1 MIPLT
6 GYTDRLSGRPG
17 DRITFMVSSN
27 AKQDYEVQ
35 LTRVICADPN
45 PDGPGTLVEEV
56 DSTINGYYPS
66 RVQEFYPGSYVRVEN
81 QYSLDGDGSFSLTAN
96 IYPTL
101 LNGKNQTILAMGDAA
116 LFIDTNGCLSARLG
130 KAEISIE
137 KPLRANNWYCG
148 VEVNYDAQNGIL
160 NLQQPEALGEL
171 DSTSTLSV
179 SLDIAT
185 YSVAAAPAITIAAVL
200 NESIACDF
208 FNGKIEGPSI
218 YQGSKKASLDCFAH
232 WDFSPGISSTRIE
245 DTGPKALHGV
255 LVNLATRA
263 VTGSNWNAEEMCWRH
278 APDHYG
284 AIHFHEDDIVDF
296 DWQADF
302 TLDIPQ
308 SLSPGIYAA
317 RIRCGEFEDS
327 LPFFVCAEKGKPRA
341 DLCVLV
347 STFTYAIYGNHA
359 RPEFGE
365 DWAKR
370 SAGWNAYP
378 WNPAEY
384 PEYGLSTYNTHSDGS
399 GICHASH
406 RRPLFNMRPGY
417 LTFSYGP
424 GSGLR
429 HFQADSHL
437 IAWLHA
443 KDYAYDIITDQE
455 LNDEGVEAIAG
466 YKVLTTG
473 THPEYHTAESLNA
486 LQDYRDQGGRLMYLG
501 GNGFYWRIAI
511 HKEQSD
517 ALEIRRG
524 EGGIRAWASEP
535 GEYYNAFDGSYGG
548 LWRRSAR
555 PPQQL
560 TGIGFSAQGVFVG
573 SYYDRVTGAD
583 APPSSA
589 WIFSGI
595 DDNKI
600 GNFGLSGGGAAGFEL
615 DRVDYRLGSP
625 EQVEIVASSMGHH
638 EKDFVLTPED
648 LLTHITNWPGE
659 PVDQLLRADMVY
671 FQLPSGGEVF
681 STGSITFCGS
691 LPHNNFDNNV
701 SALLANVVDRF
712 LR

>member
-1 MIPLT
+1 
-6 GYTDRLSGRPG
+6 
-17 DRITFMVSSN
+17 MVSSN
-27 AKQDYEVQ
+27 ARQDYEVQ
-35 LTRVICADPN
+35 LTRIICADPN
-45 PDGPGTLVEEV
+45 PEGPGILIEEIESSM
-56 DSTINGYYPS
+56 DGLYPS
-66 RVQEFYPGSYVRVEN
+66 RLQPFYPGSYIRIDN
-81 QYSLDGDGSFSLTAN
+81 QHSLQGDGSFVISAN

-101 LNGKNQTILAMGDAA
+101 LNGKPQTILAMGDAVLYIA
-116 LFIDTNGCLSARLG
+116 ADGSLSARLG
-130 KAEISIE
+130 ENNVTTGKS
-137 KPLRANNWYCG
+137 LRVNNWYCG
-148 VEVNYDAQNGIL
+148 VELRYLAESGTLSIQH
-160 NLQQPEALGEL
+160 PPALGNQNTKNL
-171 DSTSTLSV
+171 LSA
-179 SLDIAT
+179 SLKIGH
-185 YSVAAAPAITIAAVL
+185 YSLAKAAITIGANFNNTDA
-200 NESIACDF
+200 SDF
-208 FNGKIEGPSI
+208 FNGKIESPAIFQGPFN
-218 YQGSKKASLDCFAH
+218 GSLDCFAQ
-232 WDFSPGISSTRIE
+232 WDFSLGISSTRIE

-255 LVNLATRA
+255 LVNLPTRA
-263 VTGSNWNAEEMCWRH
+263 VTGSNWNADEMCWRH

-284 AIHFHEDDIVDF
+284 AIHFHEDDIIDF

-302 TLDIPQ
+302 FFEIPDG
-308 SLSPGIYAA
+308 LSPGIYAA
-317 RIRCGEFEDS
+317 RLRCGEYEDS
-327 LPFFVCAEKGKPRA
+327 LPFFVCAEKGKPTA

-370 SAGWNAYP
+370 SSGWNAYP
-378 WNPAEY
+378 WNPAEF

-399 GICHASH
+399 GICHASY

-443 KDYAYDIITDQE
+443 KNYAYDIITDQE
-455 LNDEGVEAIAG
+455 LHDEGVEAISA
-466 YKVLTTG
+466 YKALTTG
-473 THPEYHTAESLNA
+473 THPEYHTAESLDA

-511 HKEQSD
+511 HEEQPGT
-517 ALEIRRG
+517 LEIRRG

-560 TGIGFSAQGVFVG
+560 VGIGFSAQGIFFG
-573 SYYDRVTGAD
+573 SYYDRVTGTHT
-583 APPSSA
+583 PPSSE
-589 WIFSGI
+589 WIFAGI
-595 DDNKI
+595 EDNKI
-600 GNFGLSGGGAAGFEL
+600 GDFGLSGGGAAGFEL

-625 EQVEIVASSMGHH
+625 EQIEIVATSRGHH

-671 FQLPSGGEVF
+671 FEVPGGGEVF

-691 LPHNNFDNNV
+691 LPHNNFNNNV
-701 SALLANVVDRF
+701 SALLCNIVDRF